1 MTEIVFE
8 LPDAKTPGFL
18 RRSRQLAEYQ
28 DAVKQDGLGELAKF
42 DLMVKFLSQFV
53 KEPTDPQA
61 VQDALMDATQEQIN
75 DLFAL
80 LTGKIG
86 AVDPTNAGS

>member
-28 DAVKQDGLGELAKF
+28 DAVKQEGLGELAKF

-53 KEPTDPQA
+53 KEPEDPQA
-61 VQDALMDATQEQIN
+61 VYEALMDATQEQIN

-80 LTGKIG
+80 LTGKLN
-86 AVDPTNAGS
+86 AVNPTNEGS

>member
-28 DAVKQDGLGELAKF
+28 DAVKQEGLGELAKF

-53 KEPTDPQA
+53 KEPEDSQA
-61 VQDALMDATQEQIN
+61 VYEALMDATQEQIN

-80 LTGKIG
+80 LTGKLN
-86 AVDPTNAGS
+86 AVNPTNEGS

>member
-28 DAVKQDGLGELAKF
+28 DAVKQEGLGELAKF

-53 KEPTDPQA
+53 KKPNNPQEI
-61 VQDALMDATQEQIN
+61 QEALMDATQEQIN

-80 LTGKIG
+80 LTGKLN
-86 AVDPTNAGS
+86 AVNPTKEGS

>member
-1 MTEIVFE
+1 MTQIIFE
-8 LPDAKTPGFL
+8 LPDAKSPGFL
-18 RRSRQLAEYQ
+18 RRSRELAEYQ
-28 DAVKQDGLGELAKF
+28 DAVKQESLSELAKF
-42 DLMVKFLSQFV
+42 ELMVKFLKRFV
-53 KEPTDPQA
+53 KEPANEQEA
-61 VQDALMDATQEQIN
+61 YEALMDATQEQIN